1 MSTMRTTLTVLLLT
15 ITLAGRARAA
25 SDELT
30 EKHKASP
37 GLAVAAAALNIVCL
51 PVRLMFTAAGGF
63 LGGFAGFISL
73 GQHEPADAF
82 WALTDGSQI
91 ITPAML
97 AGHER
102 FHFTGYDGYD

>member
-1 MSTMRTTLTVLLLT
+1 MSMIRTMVAALLLT
-15 ITLAGRARAA
+15 ITLAGSARAV

-30 EKHKASP
+30 EKHKVNP
-37 GLAVAAAALNIVCL
+37 GLAVAAAALNIVYL

-97 AGHER
+97 AGYER